1 MKKDA
6 TKAQKPNSQKKRGQ
20 WIDVWRRLLR
30 SKLAVFGMI
39 LVILVILSAIF
50 ADLLT
55 PYDPA
60 QVDFGNRFAM
70 PSLAHPLGTD
80 NFGRDLLCRILYG
93 GRVSLLVA
101 IVSVIIAQL
110 IGGFLGLTAGYFG
123 GKYETVVMRIIDI
136 VMAIPG
142 LLLAV
147 VISAALGTGLFNT
160 ALAIGLSSITG
171 GARIFRAET
180 MTIRDQEYIEAARAN
195 GATRRHI
202 IMKHVLPN
210 TVAPVIVDTTLKVGM
225 AILQISSLS
234 FIGLGVQEP
243 TAEWGSILNAGRA
256 YIRDF
261 WPLVVFPGMAIVIT
275 LVGFNLL
282 GDGLRDALDPKLKR

>member
-1 MKKDA
+1 
-6 TKAQKPNSQKKRGQ
+6 
-20 WIDVWRRLLR
+20 
-30 SKLAVFGMI
+30 
-39 LVILVILSAIF
+39 
-50 ADLLT
+50 
-55 PYDPA
+55 
-60 QVDFGNRFAM
+60 
-70 PSLAHPLGTD
+70 
-80 NFGRDLLCRILYG
+80 
-93 GRVSLLVA
+93 
-101 IVSVIIAQL
+101 
-110 IGGFLGLTAGYFG
+110 
-123 GKYETVVMRIIDI
+123 
-136 VMAIPG
+136 
-142 LLLAV
+142 
-147 VISAALGTGLFNT
+147 
-160 ALAIGLSSITG
+160 
-171 GARIFRAET
+171 